1 MTSSDYYVVMR
12 KAGIAELK
20 AHLSEY
26 LRAVRRGEEVT
37 VFDRET
43 PIARIVRVGAPSG
56 ALRIRPARS
65 GAPPIGKTRL
75 AAPLA
80 RDFRGIDAVEL
91 LLEDR
96 RKR

>member
-12 KAGIAELK
+12 KARIAELK

-65 GAPPIGKTRL
+65 GAPPIGKIRL

-80 RDFRGIDAVEL
+80 RDFQGIDAVEL